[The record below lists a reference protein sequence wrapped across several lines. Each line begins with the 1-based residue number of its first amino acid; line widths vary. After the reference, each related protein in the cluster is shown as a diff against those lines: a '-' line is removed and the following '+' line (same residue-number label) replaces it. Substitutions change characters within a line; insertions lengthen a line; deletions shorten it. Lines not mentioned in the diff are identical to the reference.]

1 MHCRFTQ
8 TYKSV
13 RIIKYL
19 HLSMLMYSVL
29 CIRLNIYILYTYVYY
44 IPWTKVLLY
53 FTLLLSWRYPW
64 FKDTSSSRSHSD
76 DESQSLKSD
85 FTK

>member
-29 CIRLNIYILYTYVYY
+29 CIRLNIYILYTCVLY
-44 IPWTKVLLY
+44 TLDKGTALLY
-53 FTLLLSWRYPW
+53 FTSFMALSLVQRHVVLTFSY
-64 FKDTSSSRSHSD
+64 R
-76 DESQSLKSD
+76 
-85 FTK
+85 